1 MPTRCAG
8 TALLLLLGLGTAG
21 LASAQQD
28 TSNPAAKP
36 PQPGKRTMQSQQ
48 EIAATLMRISDEDL
62 QRTPL
67 AALPTLG
74 YRALSGQ
81 RFEGLALRAAARVDI
96 GTQHVLPLLIAI
108 GQGSDRARQMPLPR
122 NAFFF
127 VTRMDRGD
135 GWAIQAF
142 TEPEGKIPM
151 APGKLPPLPPLSQS
165 VSVLGVE
172 ARDMQALGVLPR
184 EAGRY
189 AVRMIA
195 WDWVSNTVS
204 VTLTGARK
212 DSAPRAPAPT
222 TQWLPTYRPMPARAL
237 GPTGPEESRLGLA
250 LTVTRDTSRADA
262 SLVARGSMHI
272 KRDAEWPVSPVTGLS
287 AIPAHLLFVRP
298 NIAEPVVLS
307 LLLEPSVKKTSKEA
321 YVVEADFAVELDAP
335 SLLGMPVSAYQAY
348 LVVGDQISAA
358 VPFEKTR

>member
-204 VTLTGARK
+204 VTLTGTRT

-222 TQWLPTYRPMPARAL
+222 TQWLHTYRPMPERVL
-237 GPTGPEESRLGLA
+237 GPIGPERDQPALA
-250 LTVTRDTSRADA
+250 LTVRRDTTHADA
-262 SLVARGSMHI
+262 PLVARGSMRME
-272 KRDAEWPVSPVTGLS
+272 RDADWPRSPRGFR

-307 LLLEPSVKKTSKEA
+307 LLLEPSKKVAPTKA
-321 YVVEADFAVELDAP
+321 DMVEASFSVELDAP
-335 SLLGMPVSAYQAY
+335 GLRDMPVSAYQAY

>member
-195 WDWVSNTVS
+195 WDWVSNTVP

-212 DSAPRAPAPT
+212 DSAPRAPSPT
-222 TQWLPTYRPMPARAL
+222 TQWLHTYRPMPARAL
-237 GPTGPEESRLGLA
+237 GPEGSGPGLA

-262 SLVARGSMHI
+262 PLVARGSMRME
-272 KRDAEWPVSPVTGLS
+272 RDADWPRSPRGFR

-307 LLLEPSVKKTSKEA
+307 LLLEPSVKITSKQA

-335 SLLGMPVSAYQAY
+335 GLRGMPVSAYQAY